1 MSTITSE
8 IRLRVRAEGDK
19 VLADLGTKLNSLA
32 NQATLSSNNFK
43 GLADEL
49 KKVQQTTIQSARN
62 IKDYSA
68 SWRELASSVDISSKE
83 FKQATAE
90 AARLDAQLAKIQ
102 GTSVRTAAAVQTAMS
117 GPVTGGTAGAGIM
130 GRPAE
135 PLAPRVRL
143 GFETLDPEFWRKRQ
157 ENIGGAML
165 DQPRPLDYGATDK
178 ALGNL
183 QDSLQNVR
191 DVENRSKI
199 ERAQLQ
205 EKFNNLEIE
214 TQNRHAAK
222 KLAEEKQLDDIAGRD
237 FDQRL
242 ENREKRKAKRRQ
254 RFAGAAE
261 TVGAVAAS
269 GIFGGPEG
277 VIGAGIGAA
286 FGPQGALVGGAIG
299 AQVGMIRQ
307 SLGATGEYV
316 AELSKLRI
324 ALSGVSRDQADYE
337 KNLSS
342 ITTLSNQFLI
352 PLKDTTQQYTKLQAS
367 VVGAG
372 MQTKVTE
379 TVFKGISAATL
390 ATGGSVEDLN
400 ASLRATAQVFSK
412 GKVSAEELRQ
422 QIGER
427 LPGAFTIFASSI
439 GKTPQEL
446 DKALEDGKVTLQ
458 DFEKFSEELFRRYG
472 KTAQI
477 IADAPQNAG
486 ARLKIELD
494 KLNIAMGRF
503 IQPIGATFQSLGA
516 EILKGLTPALE
527 AFANLIDAPKQ
538 LASERLKQ
546 LDRQLAEKNQALLE
560 SRNYTKTLR
569 PGSSLFRTISE
580 QEQKSYESSIK
591 TLKAERLLNIET
603 AKQTGAAVED
613 AKLQKKLEEDR
624 KVTKARETALISLR
638 ELEQKTIND
647 LADLREKQIQR
658 ALDLER
664 QIADQRLK
672 AERDLQD
679 AIKQFQDSQQD
690 FQYTT
695 KLGDLQSSGQ
705 STDALKAAK
714 DASDITRD
722 SQKVITQLQRDRD
735 DKTQERQRTL
745 ENFKKTNAEEVSRIQ
760 LNYTRQSAN
769 IIEKAG
775 DSLDKS
781 VRNGANYFVKELN
794 KATAHYGLTIER
806 AVRGLPYLETRPEP
820 NLPPPT
826 QPPRSQVQPFARR
839 PGGQNY
845 GVGDTIPASAT
856 KTTVSPFRGVENA
869 SAQLG
874 TAADAATDRRI
885 LNERQQTLDKFSKQR
900 NDYLQPL
907 DQQKKSLEEQLSD
920 RQRMNELIRNGTL
933 PALAEEYLQIE
944 KSGQKR
950 KDQLEALGKEVA
962 ESATLK
968 GLTDQQLAGKDS
980 LLLKINNEIAG
991 NDALIASTKALV
1003 AENEKIRAQ
1012 KEQIKQT
1019 TDQIAESLGSG
1030 VGQAIDL
1037 LIEGSETLGASLQN
1051 IASNILKD
1059 IAKQITQT
1067 FVVQPIVAGIKSFAS
1082 TLFAG
1087 GGVMTE
1093 IGPMPLKK
1101 YARGGIATG
1110 PQMALYGEGSQN
1122 EAYVPLPDGRRIP
1135 VAMQGGGGGS
1145 TSVVVNVDA
1154 KGSNVEGDTPK
1165 GEQLGRALSQAVQ
1178 QELLKQKRPGGL
1190 LS

>member
-8 IRLRVRAEGDK
+8 IRLRIRAEGDK
-19 VLADLGTKLNSLA
+19 VLADLGAKLNSLA
-32 NQATLSSNNFK
+32 NQATISSTKF
-43 GLADEL
+43 GTLAAEL
-49 KKVQQTTIQSARN
+49 KQVQATTVQSTNNLKA
-62 IKDYSA
+62 YSA
-68 SWRELASSVDISSKE
+68 SWRELAGSVDIASKE

-90 AARLDAQLAKIQ
+90 AARLDAQVAKAQ
-102 GTSVRTAAAVQTAMS
+102 GTKSRGGRLAGAAQ
-117 GPVTGGTAGAGIM
+117 TAGAI
-130 GRPAE
+130 
-135 PLAPRVRL
+135 
-143 GFETLDPEFWRKRQ
+143 
-157 ENIGGAML
+157 
-165 DQPRPLDYGATDK
+165 
-178 ALGNL
+178 
-183 QDSLQNVR
+183 
-191 DVENRSKI
+191 
-199 ERAQLQ
+199 
-205 EKFNNLEIE
+205 
-214 TQNRHAAK
+214 
-222 KLAEEKQLDDIAGRD
+222 
-237 FDQRL
+237 
-242 ENREKRKAKRRQ
+242 
-254 RFAGAAE
+254 
-261 TVGAVAAS
+261 AAS
-269 GIFGGPEG
+269 GVFGGPEG
-277 VIGAGIGAA
+277 VVGAGIGAA

-299 AQVGMIRQ
+299 AQVGILRQ

-372 MQTKVTE
+372 MQSKVTE

-458 DFEKFSEELFRRYG
+458 DFEKFSKELFRRYG

-486 ARLKIELD
+486 ARLTIELD

-569 PGSSLFRTISE
+569 PGPSLFRTISE

-624 KVTKARETALISLR
+624 KVTSIREKALISLR

-647 LADLREKQIQR
+647 LADLREKQIKR

-664 QIADQRLK
+664 QIGDQRLK

-745 ENFKKTNAEEVSRIQ
+745 ENFKKTNAEEVGRIQ

-769 IIEKAG
+769 ILEKTG
-775 DSLDKS
+775 DQLKAAMKEGAKEFKNSVIAS
-781 VRNGANYFVKELN
+781 VRKYIRSEL
-794 KATAHYGLTIER
+794 
-806 AVRGLPYLETRPEP
+806 GLPARTPEEDLVAP
-820 NLPPPT
+820 PAPKLPAPT
-826 QPPRSQVQPFARR
+826 QAPRSQVQPFARR

-845 GVGDTIPASAT
+845 GVNDTIPASAT
-856 KTTVSPFRGVENA
+856 KITVSPFRGVENA

-874 TAADAATDRRI
+874 TAADAATAQQI
-885 LNERQQTLDKFSKQR
+885 LNERQQTLEKFSKQI

-920 RQRMNELIRNGTL
+920 RQRMNELIRGGTL

-1003 AENEKIRAQ
+1003 AENAKVRAEKE
-1012 KEQIKQT
+1012 KIKQT

-1037 LIEGSETLGASLQN
+1037 LIEGSETLGESLQN
-1051 IASNILKD
+1051 IAVNILKD
-1059 IAKQITQT
+1059 IAKQISQT
-1067 FVVQPIVAGIKSFAS
+1067 FVVQPLVSGLK
-1082 TLFAG
+1082 TVLGNLFAG

-1093 IGPMPLKK
+1093 MGPMPLKK

-1135 VAMQGGGGGS
+1135 VAMQGGGGGA

-1178 QELLKQKRPGGL
+1178 AELLKQKRPGGL